1 MKKICMWLLLATF
14 SITAF
19 GQDTYWIEF
28 TDKANSPFSLSN
40 PQDFLSARAIA
51 RRNRQ
56 GIPLDQHDLPVNPAY
71 LTALRNTGAEVIHW
85 SKWLNG
91 ATVRV
96 TSSQVLLAIQ
106 NLPFVAGFGPSS
118 RKAGSD
124 PNTVKKFQ
132 VDHEILPRLQVFDS
146 IYYAFAWNQVKMLN
160 LQFLHA
166 RGYKGQGKLM
176 AVFDSGFPS
185 MPNNRGFNS
194 LFNQNKI
201 KYTFDYVTMTP
212 DVYGADS
219 HGALTFSCI
228 AGSIPGEFEGT
239 GPEADYLLFRT
250 ENAPTEYII
259 EEDNW
264 IAAAEKAD
272 SLGADVF
279 STSLGYY
286 EFDNPAMNHTIQD
299 LDGNTIR
306 ISKAAKIAAQ
316 RGILV
321 CNSAGNNG
329 SGSWRKVI
337 APADAD
343 SIFSVGAVNFLGQ
356 RVSFSST
363 GNTADGRIKPSLMAQ
378 GSGSAVIGLDGQVS
392 FANGTSFSCPIFAG
406 ALVSLW
412 SAIPEASWRDVYTA
426 VLKSCDR
433 FNSPDS
439 LMGHGIPDFKL
450 AYALL
455 GGDTSTQIALNNNSI
470 AIVPNPLQSNSII
483 QIDAESSGLASLS
496 LYTSDGKALYQVTLK
511 CNKGI
516 NEFEQVYNW
525 GALQAGVYIVSY
537 QIGNK
542 SGQIKVLKY

>member
-1 MKKICMWLLLATF
+1 MRYLCLWFLMATF
-14 SITAF
+14 PLSLL
-19 GQDTYWIEF
+19 GQNTYWIEF

-40 PQDFLSARAIA
+40 PEVFLSPRSIE

-56 GIPLDQHDLPVNPAY
+56 GISLDVHDLPVNPAY
-71 LTALRNTGAEVIHW
+71 LVALRNTGAEVIHW

-91 ATVRV
+91 ATIR
-96 TSSQVLLAIQ
+96 TNSSQVLLAVQ
-106 NLPFVAGFGPSS
+106 NLPFVSGFSPSS
-118 RKAGSD
+118 RKAGTD
-124 PNTVKKFQ
+124 PHTIKKFNTVIETQ
-132 VDHEILPRLQVFDS
+132 PRVQQFDS
-146 IYYAFAWNQVKMLN
+146 SYYAFAWNQVKMLN

-176 AVFDSGFPS
+176 AIFDSGFPA
-185 MPNNRGFNS
+185 MPNNRGFSS

-201 KYTFDYVTMTP
+201 KYTYDFVDMSSN
-212 DVYGADS
+212 VYGADS

-239 GPEADYLLFRT
+239 GPEADYMLFRT
-250 ENAPTEYII
+250 ENAPTEYMI

-264 IAAAEKAD
+264 IVAAERAD

-286 EFDNPAMNHTIQD
+286 EFDNPSMNHTIQD
-299 LDGNTIR
+299 LDGKTIR
-306 ISKAAKIAAQ
+306 ISRAAKIAAQ
-316 RGILV
+316 RGIVV

-329 SGSWRKVI
+329 SGAWRKVI

-363 GNTADGRIKPSLMAQ
+363 GNTADGRIKPSVMAQ
-378 GSGSAVIGLDGQVS
+378 GSGAAVIGLDGQVT

-406 ALVSLW
+406 AVTSLW
-412 SAIPEASWRDVYTA
+412 SAFPQASWKDVYSA
-426 VLKSCDR
+426 VLRSCDR
-433 FNSPDS
+433 FNTPDS

-450 AYALL
+450 AFALL
-455 GGDTSTQIALNNNSI
+455 GGDTSQKISLNDNSI
-470 AIVPNPLQSNSII
+470 AILPNPLQPQSTI
-483 QIDAESSGLASLS
+483 QIDAESAGIAVLT
-496 LYTSDGKALYQVTLK
+496 LYSSKGQQLYQVSLS

-516 NEFEQVYNW
+516 NEFTNVYNW
-525 GALQAGVYIVSY
+525 SALQAGVYFVAY

-542 SGQIKVLKY
+542 SGQVKVLKY

>member
-1 MKKICMWLLLATF
+1 MKNFAILLVLILSTQLSFA
-14 SITAF
+14 
-19 GQDTYWIEF
+19 QDTYWIEF
-28 TDKANSPFSLSN
+28 TDKANSPYNVNN
-40 PQDFLSARAIA
+40 PSAFLSPKAIE

-56 GIPLDQHDLPVNPAY
+56 GIAIDFKDLPVNPSY
-71 LTALRNTGAEVIHW
+71 ITALRNTGAEVIHW

-106 NLPFVAGFGPSS
+106 NLPFVSGFQPSS
-118 RKAGSD
+118 KKAGSE

-132 VDHEILPRLQVFDS
+132 AIQESQPRVQLFDS
-146 IYYAFAWNQVKMLN
+146 NYYAFAWNQVKMLN
-160 LQFLHA
+160 LEFLHKK
-166 RGYKGQGKLM
+166 GFKGQGKLM
-176 AVFDSGFPS
+176 AIFDSGFPS
-185 MPNNRGFNS
+185 MPANRGFAS

-201 KYTFDYVTMTP
+201 KYTYDFVTMDP

-219 HGALTFSCI
+219 HGSLTFSCI
-228 AGSIPGEFEGT
+228 AGSIPGQFEGT
-239 GPEADYLLFRT
+239 GPDADYMLFRT
-250 ENAPTEYII
+250 ENAPNEYMI

-264 IAAAEKAD
+264 VVAAERAD

-286 EFDNPAMNHTIQD
+286 EFDNPSMNHTIQD
-299 LDGNTIR
+299 LDGQTIR
-306 ISKAAKIAAQ
+306 ISRAAKIAAQ

-329 SGSWRKVI
+329 SGAWRKVI

-378 GSGSAVIGLDGQVS
+378 GSGAAVIGLDGQVT

-412 SAIPEASWRDVYTA
+412 SAFPEASWRDVYSA
-426 VLKSCDR
+426 VLRSCDR
-433 FNSPDS
+433 FNTPDS

-455 GGDTSTQIALNNNSI
+455 GGDTSSQIARNDNSI
-470 AIVPNPLQSNSII
+470 SILPNPVQPQSVLM
-483 QIDAESSGLASLS
+483 IDAASSGIANLTLFAN
-496 LYTSDGKALYQVTLK
+496 TGQQLYQVSLK
-511 CNKGI
+511 CEKGI
-516 NEFEQVYNW
+516 NEFSNVFPWNS
-525 GALQAGVYIVSY
+525 LKHGVYFVAY
-537 QIGNK
+537 QLGNK
-542 SGQIKVLKY
+542 SGQVKVVKY